1 MSLIFSFDVGKASLG
16 YCVRKGYEIE
26 ELKSIIIPSEH
37 ADYVELFG
45 GRKRQF
51 RTREAHEKRQN
62 WLRALWNDLGLE
74 GLDSKDSRLVS
85 EFRKSEDEE
94 VCSGVLLRIKLLE
107 GNKLQEWQIFKALWS
122 AIQKRGYDD
131 KLPWASSNSSRKEKK
146 DELIDEVDSGEKS
159 KPENDDDAENKKG
172 IESYE
177 KDLVENCGTDEKFH
191 LPCYLEAA
199 KLCLWKNGRII
210 SHKITYEA
218 EKVRKS
224 AFVAPRH
231 LIEKEI
237 EQLLIKA
244 AEQIPSI
251 KEKEFDFVFFP
262 NEESK
267 RENKGIPVKGKGI
280 DFVLYGQGQKQYAS
294 YYKDSEFNRKRGT
307 EWDTQ
312 GLLSQ
317 KIPRFDNRIIGKC
330 SLIPRLNTCNADDIL
345 AQEFKL
351 IQSIRNLIRP
361 NREALPH
368 EKFIMVFQKLR
379 NKLVIKDAPPSI
391 NFSLTE
397 INKALKEVDLSQISE
412 KNLHSKQTKSSF
424 FKINNSGRSRLSR
437 PALSCV
443 SELIL
448 SGKPINRFVEE
459 ICEKG
464 TLEHTAFGLLKNKED
479 KSKTEVQEKKYKH
492 LITENN
498 PLKGITQSE
507 LVNLSS
513 RLGDSWS
520 NYSIQ
525 DDREV
530 QDLSKLSL
538 DERKKLVEKE
548 LGKISNYVVKNR
560 LQIVI
565 NTLNDLLKIHG
576 EPDSVVI
583 EMPRGEDSLDGSQNN
598 LDYIKAQKD
607 REKINKIYIEELAK
621 LEKSPKYLERYK
633 LWKEQRGVCVY
644 TGQTILDSEIDSS
657 KLDVD
662 HIIPRAQNGNN
673 SIINKVLVL
682 KTVNNEKLDRTPYEW
697 LSSNPQKWAEFKE
710 QFETG
715 LLKHLPKFKKKLLL
729 VDPSSED
736 GKKLI
741 DNLNALQDTRFIAK
755 LGKKLIGI
763 FLGWNEGSE
772 GSKRKLAVVKG
783 SETAEFRREYDLNK
797 LLGDDKEKNRNNN
810 KHHALDAYCMSFAND
825 EWVWTKSENGKQ
837 IRRKEHLE
845 TSEHVKK
852 VKAEI
857 KSWME
862 KVVPVDII
870 KGNPK
875 KGDPKKKK
883 PDETIYGLRLI
894 NKKLCIVRYRP
905 LAPSKNDKDKKNDN
919 AEKEEKLKPER
930 IVDPFIRED
939 LKNRFQSRN
948 FDGKTQSEF
957 FQKYLHPNPKR
968 KQQNC
973 EVKRVL
979 YIECE
984 INQEDLKR
992 PLISNGRFC
1001 YQNFVDVSKN
1011 PSYSI
1016 DDLMNEK
1023 REKRKNN
1030 IQLKKIKQSRNYLIY
1045 KDLNSTK
1052 DNYGIRHVKGYESI
1066 KVAKEELEDKKF
1078 EVVNE
1083 HLFSGCL
1090 IKIHKDFEASVEIK
1104 KEKTKNKKTKNEDST
1119 EEIQN
1124 DTKEAKTERKIMP
1137 SGIYILSSIG
1147 EATPRVSLES
1157 NNGDSMELLGRLNKL
1172 MELGFDLHEPN
1183 ESKKEGRKLI

>member
-1 MSLIFSFDVGKASLG
+1 
-16 YCVRKGYEIE
+16 
-26 ELKSIIIPSEH
+26 
-37 ADYVELFG
+37 
-45 GRKRQF
+45 
-51 RTREAHEKRQN
+51 
-62 WLRALWNDLGLE
+62 
-74 GLDSKDSRLVS
+74 
-85 EFRKSEDEE
+85 
-94 VCSGVLLRIKLLE
+94 
-107 GNKLQEWQIFKALWS
+107 
-122 AIQKRGYDD
+122 
-131 KLPWASSNSSRKEKK
+131 
-146 DELIDEVDSGEKS
+146 
-159 KPENDDDAENKKG
+159 
-172 IESYE
+172 
-177 KDLVENCGTDEKFH
+177 
-191 LPCYLEAA
+191 
-199 KLCLWKNGRII
+199 
-210 SHKITYEA
+210 
-218 EKVRKS
+218 
-224 AFVAPRH
+224 
-231 LIEKEI
+231 
-237 EQLLIKA
+237 
-244 AEQIPSI
+244 
-251 KEKEFDFVFFP
+251 
-262 NEESK
+262 
-267 RENKGIPVKGKGI
+267 
-280 DFVLYGQGQKQYAS
+280 
-294 YYKDSEFNRKRGT
+294 
-307 EWDTQ
+307 
-312 GLLSQ
+312 
-317 KIPRFDNRIIGKC
+317 
-330 SLIPRLNTCNADDIL
+330 
-345 AQEFKL
+345 
-351 IQSIRNLIRP
+351 
-361 NREALPH
+361 
-368 EKFIMVFQKLR
+368 
-379 NKLVIKDAPPSI
+379 
-391 NFSLTE
+391 
-397 INKALKEVDLSQISE
+397 
-412 KNLHSKQTKSSF
+412 
-424 FKINNSGRSRLSR
+424 
-437 PALSCV
+437 
-443 SELIL
+443 
-448 SGKPINRFVEE
+448 
-459 ICEKG
+459 
-464 TLEHTAFGLLKNKED
+464 
-479 KSKTEVQEKKYKH
+479 
-492 LITENN
+492 
-498 PLKGITQSE
+498 
-507 LVNLSS
+507 
-513 RLGDSWS
+513 
-520 NYSIQ
+520 
-525 DDREV
+525 
-530 QDLSKLSL
+530 
-538 DERKKLVEKE
+538 
-548 LGKISNYVVKNR
+548 
-560 LQIVI
+560 
-565 NTLNDLLKIHG
+565 
-576 EPDSVVI
+576 
-583 EMPRGEDSLDGSQNN
+583 
-598 LDYIKAQKD
+598 
-607 REKINKIYIEELAK
+607 
-621 LEKSPKYLERYK
+621 
-633 LWKEQRGVCVY
+633 
-644 TGQTILDSEIDSS
+644 
-657 KLDVD
+657 
-662 HIIPRAQNGNN
+662 
-673 SIINKVLVL
+673 
-682 KTVNNEKLDRTPYEW
+682 
-697 LSSNPQKWAEFKE
+697 
-710 QFETG
+710 
-715 LLKHLPKFKKKLLL
+715 
-729 VDPSSED
+729 
-736 GKKLI
+736 
-741 DNLNALQDTRFIAK
+741 
-755 LGKKLIGI
+755 
-763 FLGWNEGSE
+763 
-772 GSKRKLAVVKG
+772 
-783 SETAEFRREYDLNK
+783 
-797 LLGDDKEKNRNNN
+797 
-810 KHHALDAYCMSFAND
+810 
-825 EWVWTKSENGKQ
+825 
-837 IRRKEHLE
+837 LE

>member
-280 DFVLYGQGQKQYAS
+280 DFVLYGEGQKQYAS

-437 PALSCV
+437 PALSYV

-448 SGKPINRFVEE
+448 SGKPINQFVEE

-464 TLEHTAFGLLKNKED
+464 TLEHTAYGLLKNKED
-479 KSKTEVQEKKYKH
+479 KSKTEIREKKYKH

-498 PLKGITQSE
+498 PLKGITQPE
-507 LVNLSS
+507 LVNLST

-560 LQIVI
+560 LQIVT
-565 NTLNDLLKIHG
+565 NTLNRLLKDHG

-607 REKINKIYIEELAK
+607 REKINKSYLDDLAK

-633 LWKEQRGVCVY
+633 LWKEQRGFCAY
-644 TGQTILDSEIDSS
+644 TEQNIPDTEIDSPNYEI
-657 KLDVD
+657 D
-662 HIIPRAQNGNN
+662 HILPRSSGGNN
-673 SIINKVLVL
+673 SITNKVLVL
-682 KTVNNEKLDRTPYEW
+682 KTANQEKGDRTPFEW
-697 LSSNPQKWAEFKE
+697 LGLDNQKWAIFKQ

-715 LLKHLPKFKKKLLL
+715 LLKHLPKFKKRLLL
-729 VDPSSED
+729 NELDLDSEE
-736 GKKLI
+736 GRKLI

-755 LGKKLIGI
+755 LGKKLVGI
-763 FLGWNEGSE
+763 LLGWNEGAE
-772 GSKRKLAVVKG
+772 GSKRKLVVVKG
-783 SETAEFRREYDLNK
+783 SETAEFRREYGLNK
-797 LLGDDKEKNRNNN
+797 LLGDDKEKNRKNP
-810 KHHALDAYCMSFAND
+810 KHHALDAYCMSFAID
-825 EWVWTKSENGKQ
+825 EWVWTKSENGKP
-837 IRRKEHLE
+837 IRRKKYLE

-862 KVVPVDII
+862 KVVPEQSNRD
-870 KGNPK
+870 KAELL
-875 KGDPKKKK
+875 
-883 PDETIYGLRLI
+883 PDETIYGLRWKDIQDKRMFYVVVTRELKSLKQDEKTI
-894 NKKLCIVRYRP
+894 KKIWDDSV
-905 LAPSKNDKDKKNDN
+905 
-919 AEKEEKLKPER
+919 
-930 IVDPFIRED
+930 RED
-939 LKNRFQSRN
+939 LLKEVNN
-948 FDGKTQSEF
+948 KAVNWVE
-957 FQKYLHPNPKR
+957 YLANYQHPKR
-968 KQQNC
+968 KC
-973 EVKRVL
+973 K
-979 YIECE
+979 
-984 INQEDLKR
+984 
-992 PLISNGRFC
+992 
-1001 YQNFVDVSKN
+1001 VSKVLCWVQESDEAPKFDN
-1011 PSYSI
+1011 QGRVRVGEYCDFGKSSTK
-1016 DDLMNEK
+1016 DLQNL
-1023 REKRKNN
+1023 
-1030 IQLKKIKQSRNYLIY
+1030 QLKKNKQNLGQLLYFDEKNIPRVKQIY
-1045 KDLNSTK
+1045 VFD
-1052 DNYGIRHVKGYESI
+1052 GVPQAI
-1066 KVAKEELEDKKF
+1066 EELEIKGL
-1078 EVVNE
+1078 EVYRSKPFYSHCLVKVNE
-1083 HLFSGCL
+1083 TFLSAGKIL
-1090 IKIHKDFEASVEIK
+1090 QQPGVYEVQTIKSDNRVEL
-1104 KEKTKNKKTKNEDST
+1104 KTPNGQTFMVNLKSFTNANFDHFNK
-1119 EEIQN
+1119 
-1124 DTKEAKTERKIMP
+1124 
-1137 SGIYILSSIG
+1137 
-1147 EATPRVSLES
+1147 
-1157 NNGDSMELLGRLNKL
+1157 
-1172 MELGFDLHEPN
+1172 
-1183 ESKKEGRKLI
+1183 

>member
-280 DFVLYGQGQKQYAS
+280 DFVLYGEGQKQYAS

-437 PALSCV
+437 PALSYV

-448 SGKPINRFVEE
+448 SGKPINQFVEE

-464 TLEHTAFGLLKNKED
+464 TLEHTAYGLLKNKED
-479 KSKTEVQEKKYKH
+479 KSKTEIREKKYKH

-498 PLKGITQSE
+498 PLKGITQPE
-507 LVNLSS
+507 LVNLST

-560 LQIVI
+560 LQIVT
-565 NTLNDLLKIHG
+565 NTLNRLLKDHG

-607 REKINKIYIEELAK
+607 REKINKSYLDDLAK

-633 LWKEQRGVCVY
+633 LWKEQRGFCAY
-644 TGQTILDSEIDSS
+644 TEQNIPDTEIDSPNYEI
-657 KLDVD
+657 D
-662 HIIPRAQNGNN
+662 HILPRSSGGNN
-673 SIINKVLVL
+673 SITNKVLVL
-682 KTVNNEKLDRTPYEW
+682 KTANQEKGDRTPFEW
-697 LSSNPQKWAEFKE
+697 LGLDNQKWAIFKQ

-715 LLKHLPKFKKKLLL
+715 LLKHLPKFKKRLLL
-729 VDPSSED
+729 NELDLDSEE
-736 GKKLI
+736 GRKLI

-755 LGKKLIGI
+755 LGKKLVGI
-763 FLGWNEGSE
+763 LLGWNEGAE
-772 GSKRKLAVVKG
+772 GSKRKLVVVKG
-783 SETAEFRREYDLNK
+783 SETAEFRREYGLNK
-797 LLGDDKEKNRNNN
+797 LLGDDKEKNRKNP
-810 KHHALDAYCMSFAND
+810 KHHALDAYCMSFAID
-825 EWVWTKSENGKQ
+825 EWVWTKSENGKP
-837 IRRKEHLE
+837 IRRKKYLE

-862 KVVPVDII
+862 KVVP
-870 KGNPK
+870 KQTSRNK
-875 KGDPKKKK
+875 KELLPAD
-883 PDETIYGLRLI
+883 TIYGLRLRDTT
-894 NKKLCIVRYRP
+894 NSKRTFCIVHT
-905 LAPSKNDKDKKNDN
+905 KNIEEIDRKKSTI
-919 AEKEEKLKPER
+919 EK
-930 IVDPFIRED
+930 IWDDSIRED
-939 LKNRFQSRN
+939 LLKHFEVESIHW
-948 FDGKTQSEF
+948 KEF
-957 FQKYLHPNPKR
+957 LSNYIHPKR
-968 KQQNC
+968 KCKVN
-973 EVKRVL
+973 KIL
-979 YIECE
+979 YFEQECNDPPTYDE
-984 INQEDLKR
+984 NGRLRIGEYCDFGKNSTADLKN
-992 PLISNGRFC
+992 L
-1001 YQNFVDVSKN
+1001 
-1011 PSYSI
+1011 
-1016 DDLMNEK
+1016 
-1023 REKRKNN
+1023 
-1030 IQLKKIKQSRNYLIY
+1030 QLKKSKKGNTGQLIY
-1045 KDLNSTK
+1045 FDEKNTPK
-1052 DNYGIRHVKGYESI
+1052 VKQIYVFDSVPQAI
-1066 KVAKEELEDKKF
+1066 EELEAKGL
-1078 EVVNE
+1078 EVYRSKPFYSHCLVKVNE
-1083 HLFSGCL
+1083 TFLSAGKIL
-1090 IKIHKDFEASVEIK
+1090 QQPGVYEVQTIKSDNRVEL
-1104 KEKTKNKKTKNEDST
+1104 KTPNGQTFMVNLKSFTNANFDHFNK
-1119 EEIQN
+1119 
-1124 DTKEAKTERKIMP
+1124 
-1137 SGIYILSSIG
+1137 
-1147 EATPRVSLES
+1147 
-1157 NNGDSMELLGRLNKL
+1157 
-1172 MELGFDLHEPN
+1172 
-1183 ESKKEGRKLI
+1183 